1 MYYEHFRLSGEPFSL
16 TPDPAFLFL
25 SEKHRE
31 AMAAV
36 QYGLENGRG
45 FITLIGEVGT
55 GKTTILYSVLS
66 QLGPEVGAAY
76 VAYAAHNFDD
86 LLTVALK
93 DFGERPPAGASRLEQ
108 LEILQQMLLR
118 RDEAG
123 QRTALVIDEAQSLS
137 DSTFEELRLLSN
149 FETYTHKLLQIVL
162 VGQPEL
168 QTRLR
173 QQNLRQLQQR
183 VSVRAIINPL
193 DAGEMEGYIYHRLRQ
208 VGGDGRLFEPAAMRA
223 IVRHARGIPRRANI
237 LGHSALLFAFG
248 RSQPVVTLSTAHEAI
263 AEMDERAPGWMG
275 RSSLQRVSMRP
286 SRSSLRPRALVE
298 AAAALGRRA
307 VERVSSAQA
316 DVSSLPPFGVVLAAA
331 AALIAVGAL
340 LIAAGGSRSAGASKM
355 TTAAATAAPAPVRAP
370 TPGPDAPSETAQ
382 PAAPVAAGAAD
393 PPPGAA
399 DPPPGAADPPP
410 APEAAPAVAPAQVA
424 AHVEVAAKEAPE
436 ARPAPPAAGKPAD
449 LGTVHTVNIP
459 RGGSILAAARE
470 LYGDRAGDLD
480 RSALLEQ
487 VRRLNPGLRDVNL
500 VKAGAVVKFPS
511 TPGRSESA
519 GQHPE

>member
-66 QLGPEVGAAY
+66 QLGPEIGAAY

-93 DFGERPPAGASRLEQ
+93 DLGERPPAGASRLEL

-286 SRSSLRPRALVE
+286 TWSSLRPRALVE
-298 AAAALGRRA
+298 AAVALGRRA

-316 DVSSLPPFGVVLAAA
+316 DVSSLPPFGLVLAAA

-355 TTAAATAAPAPVRAP
+355 ATAAATAAPAPVRAP
-370 TPGPDAPSETAQ
+370 TPAADAPSETAQ
-382 PAAPVAAGAAD
+382 PAAPVAA
-393 PPPGAA
+393 
-399 DPPPGAADPPP
+399 GAADPPP

-424 AHVEVAAKEAPE
+424 AHVEVEAKEAPE
-436 ARPAPPAAGKPAD
+436 ARPSPPAAGKPAD

-511 TPGRSESA
+511 TPGRSESD

>member
-1 MYYEHFRLSGEPFSL
+1 MYDEHFRLSGEPFSL

-66 QLGPEVGAAY
+66 QLGPEVSAAY
-76 VAYAAHNFDD
+76 VAYAAHTFDD

-93 DFGERPPAGASRLEQ
+93 DFGERPPAGASRLEL
-108 LEILQQMLLR
+108 LEILQQMLFR

-248 RSQPVVTLSTAHEAI
+248 RSQPVVTLSTAREAI

-286 SRSSLRPRALVE
+286 SWSSLRPRALVE

-316 DVSSLPPFGVVLAAA
+316 DVASLPPFGLVLAAA

-340 LIAAGGSRSAGASKM
+340 LIAAGGSRSAGAPKM
-355 TTAAATAAPAPVRAP
+355 ATAAATAAPVPVRAP
-370 TPGPDAPSETAQ
+370 TPAADAPSESAQ

-393 PPPGAA
+393 PPL
-399 DPPPGAADPPP
+399 
-410 APEAAPAVAPAQVA
+410 APEAAPAVAPAQIA
-424 AHVEVAAKEAPE
+424 AHVEVAAKEAE
-436 ARPAPPAAGKPAD
+436 ARPAPAPAGGPAD

-470 LYGDRAGDLD
+470 LYGDRAGDFD

-511 TPGRSESA
+511 TPGRSEND

>member
-66 QLGPEVGAAY
+66 QLGPEVAAAY
-76 VAYAAHNFDD
+76 VPYAAHTFDD
-86 LLTVALK
+86 LLTAALK
-93 DFGERPPAGASRLEQ
+93 DLGEKPPAGVSRLDL
-108 LEILQQMLLR
+108 LEILQQMLVR

-123 QRTALVIDEAQSLS
+123 QRTALVIDEAQSLA

-193 DAGEMEGYIYHRLRQ
+193 DAAEMQAYIQHRLNQ
-208 VGGDGRLFEPAAMRA
+208 VGADERLFEPAALRA

-237 LGHSALLFAFG
+237 LCHSALLFAFG
-248 RSQPVVTLSTAHEAI
+248 RSQPVVTMGAAREAI
-263 AEMDERAPGWMG
+263 AEMDERAPGWLG
-275 RSSLQRVSMRP
+275 RGTLQRVSAR
-286 SRSSLRPRALVE
+286 RSWSWLRPVGLV
-298 AAAALGRRA
+298 G
-307 VERVSSAQA
+307 
-316 DVSSLPPFGVVLAAA
+316 AAA
-331 AALIAVGAL
+331 AALIAAGAL
-340 LIAAGGSRSAGASKM
+340 LLGAGGSGNADPSAAVA
-355 TTAAATAAPAPVRAP
+355 AAATPAAAP
-370 TPGPDAPSETAQ
+370 
-382 PAAPVAAGAAD
+382 
-393 PPPGAA
+393 
-399 DPPPGAADPPP
+399 
-410 APEAAPAVAPAQVA
+410 AAPAVAEPPPAPAAAPAAPAAPLAAPSAQVI
-424 AHVEVAAKEAPE
+424 PT
-436 ARPAPPAAGKPAD
+436 PAPIQVADTDTAEPEVKTAAGNAEQAA
-449 LGTVHTVNIP
+449 GNVHTVNIP
-459 RGGSILAAARE
+459 RGGSILGAARE
-470 LYGDRAGDLD
+470 LYGTLAADIDRH
-480 RSALLEQ
+480 ALLEQ

-511 TPGRSESA
+511 MAGQAESD

>member
-66 QLGPEVGAAY
+66 QLGPEIGAAY

-93 DFGERPPAGASRLEQ
+93 DLGERPPAGASRLEL

-316 DVSSLPPFGVVLAAA
+316 DVSSLPPFGLVLAAA

-340 LIAAGGSRSAGASKM
+340 LIAAGGSRSAGTSKM
-355 TTAAATAAPAPVRAP
+355 STAAATAAPAPVRAP
-370 TPGPDAPSETAQ
+370 TPAADAPSETAQ

-393 PPPGAA
+393 PPP
-399 DPPPGAADPPP
+399 
-410 APEAAPAVAPAQVA
+410 APEVAPAVAPAQVA
-424 AHVEVAAKEAPE
+424 AHVEVAAKEAE
-436 ARPAPPAAGKPAD
+436 ARPAPAPAGGPAD

-500 VKAGAVVKFPS
+500 VKAGAMVKFPS
-511 TPGRSESA
+511 TPGRSEND
-519 GQHPE
+519 GPHPE

>member
-16 TPDPAFLFL
+16 TPDPAFFFV

-76 VAYAAHNFDD
+76 VAYAAHTFDD

-93 DFGERPPAGASRLEQ
+93 DFGERPPAGASRLQ
-108 LEILQQMLLR
+108 LLEVLQQMLLR
-118 RDEAG
+118 RDDAG

-193 DAGEMEGYIYHRLRQ
+193 DDGEMEAYIYHRLRQ
-208 VGGDGRLFEPAAMRA
+208 AGGDGRLFEPAAMRA

-237 LGHSALLFAFG
+237 LAHSALLFAFG
-248 RSQPVVTLSTAHEAI
+248 RSQSAVTLSTAREAI
-263 AEMDERAPGWMG
+263 AEMDERSTGWLG
-275 RSSLQRVSMRP
+275 RGTLQRVSTRP
-286 SRSSLRPRALVE
+286 SWYSLRPLALVD
-298 AAAALGRRA
+298 AAAALGRSA
-307 VERVSSAQA
+307 LKRVSTRANG
-316 DVSSLPPFGVVLAAA
+316 DSLSPFGLVVAAA
-331 AALIAVGAL
+331 VALIVAGAL
-340 LIAAGGSRSAGASKM
+340 LIAVGGSRGSSRVA
-355 TTAAATAAPAPVRAP
+355 AAATPAPAPLRAVAAAS
-370 TPGPDAPSETAQ
+370 DAPPATAE
-382 PAAPVAAGAAD
+382 PAAPVAGD
-393 PPPGAA
+393 PT
-399 DPPPGAADPPP
+399 DPPP
-410 APEAAPAVAPAQVA
+410 APEAAAAVAPVQ
-424 AHVEVAAKEAPE
+424 VAAKEAPE
-436 ARPAPPAAGKPAD
+436 PEAAPAAADGPAD
-449 LGTVHTVNIP
+449 SAPAVHTVNIP

-470 LYGDRAGDLD
+470 LYGNRAAGLD
-480 RSALLEQ
+480 RSTLLEQ
-487 VRRLNPGLRDVNL
+487 VRRLNPGLRDVNM
-500 VKAGAVVKFPS
+500 VKVGTVVKFPS
-511 TPGRSESA
+511 IPGRSESE